1 MRLPVQDIGE
11 FHNEQK
17 AGPTPGTG
25 LRFEETRASMPIRPK
40 HYERSRSG
48 RIACFLVASSH
59 GLRRAKGPVPPSAR
73 ARRE

>member
-25 LRFEETRASMPIRPK
+25 LRFEETRASRPTRPK
-40 HYERSRSG
+40 HYERSRSR
-48 RIACFLVASSH
+48 RIACSLVAS
-59 GLRRAKGPVPPSAR
+59 ATACADKGAGPALGTGRP
-73 ARRE
+73 